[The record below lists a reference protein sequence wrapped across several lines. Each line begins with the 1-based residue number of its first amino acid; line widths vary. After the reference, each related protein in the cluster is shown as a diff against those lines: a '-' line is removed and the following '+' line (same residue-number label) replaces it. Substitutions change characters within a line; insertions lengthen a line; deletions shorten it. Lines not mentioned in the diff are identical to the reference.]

1 MSDELTVRLREL
13 AETAEA
19 LPPGSGAEVRATAGR
34 RRRRRRTTAAV
45 AGGCAAAG
53 LAAVLTLNVASH
65 GTEQRP
71 STAAAS
77 PPSASVAPHATVDL
91 SRRVLTFAGREL
103 PISAGATKTP
113 TPTGLMTVTVK
124 RSAMVVHG
132 QTVGYGS
139 GYDLKLT
146 WVLELSPIEASATG
160 STTGGTRV
168 PTEAPDGTEATAPT
182 EASDTGDSGNT
193 GDSGDSGEG
202 VDTDG
207 RASGA
212 PTRSPAPGALWI
224 AAITYYEKAPGNLDV
239 TTGWLGLRTT
249 DARWLYERLSEGAI
263 VEIRDKGPTTTTT
276 PTPAITLPTPADDP
290 VPQTARTES
299 PAPG

>member
-71 STAAAS
+71 STAASS

-103 PISAGATKTP
+103 PISAGTTKTP

-124 RSAMVVHG
+124 RSAMAVHG
-132 QTVGYGS
+132 QTVGYES
-139 GYDLKLT
+139 GYDLELT
-146 WVLELSPIEASATG
+146 WVLELSPIEAGATG
-160 STTGGTRV
+160 STTGGTTGGTRA
-168 PTEAPDGTEATAPT
+168 PTEATDGTEATTPT
-182 EASDTGDSGNT
+182 EASDTGDSGDT
-193 GDSGDSGEG
+193 GDPGEG
-202 VDTDG
+202 VDTEG

-212 PTRSPAPGALWI
+212 PTRGPAPGALWI
-224 AAITYYEKAPGNLDV
+224 AAITYHEKAPGNLDV

-263 VEIRDKGPTTTTT
+263 VEIRDTG
-276 PTPAITLPTPADDP
+276 PTPAPATTLPTPADDP